1 MKFEGLALLRLVIIR
16 MMEKLLLL
24 EAWPLK
30 RCSCG
35 GTDGSSALYDKSCGC
50 IVRVLNFVDD
60 EW

>member
-1 MKFEGLALLRLVIIR
+1 MKLEGLALLRLVIIR
-16 MMEKLLLL
+16 LMKKLLLL

-30 RCSCG
+30 RWSCG

-50 IVRVLNFVDD
+50 VFRVLNLVDD